1 MIYGEFFSK
10 KIEKS
15 DFLEHKF
22 QNNGQIFIHKYLNF
36 HNFPAKKIKKDVLK
50 LLKSSNQQF

>member
-1 MIYGEFFSK
+1 MENFSQK